1 MTGEIKID
9 SFNFLGSASWFGT
22 SVDITKIKKYM
33 NIRNGSSRDRVF
45 SDNSNN
51 DDDISPSLGQKERKL
66 A

>member
-1 MTGEIKID
+1 MTGEIKVD
-9 SFNFLGSASWFGT
+9 SFNFLGSPSWFGT

-33 NIRNGSSRDRVF
+33 NIRNGSFRDHGF

-51 DDDISPSLGQKERKL
+51 DDDISPSLGQKESEL